1 MSLQIA
7 NDYNYKEFLRLKVLI
22 EKYYPILLCH
32 NVNAAFITINVDR
45 YKHISVDSNKIW
57 CGRFKSIKN
66 EIQLTYHAF
75 WSSCALCHVLIIKG
89 SKSNFH

>member
-45 YKHISVDSNKIW
+45 YKHISVDSTKY
-57 CGRFKSIKN
+57 GVDVSK
-66 EIQLTYHAF
+66 
-75 WSSCALCHVLIIKG
+75 ALKMKY
-89 SKSNFH
+89 S